1 MKHTL
6 RRIKVALAAVFAVA
20 ILGVAPQ
27 AQAAELPL
35 AGASQLAGV
44 TFDDLPFLLPVEVN
58 FRMAMLA
65 VSSELGRSCG
75 KMEAYG
81 WHMSQSEQNRVNQI
95 FNSTIEKLRA
105 QGYVASP
112 ESVKAA
118 SKDITVFTA
127 DRPNRHLM
135 FLWSASD
142 LGLVLNICETSVPI
156 SPTHR
161 PTSIPPSVQVFPM
174 PMDILPVPQEVSVG
188 PASHGKVAVKAK
200 NKKGAKASAAKP
212 VVEEF
217 SPVGKW
223 TGNYTCEQG
232 VTGGT
237 LEVQVLKGKNFEGL
251 FRFYPTDK
259 NPSIPRGSYTVYGQY
274 DKDSKRILINPG
286 EWITR
291 PKNFYNTVIVGSFDP
306 ARNAFSAYFEG
317 VDGCTSFEAR
327 KDNAGGFTVEKKKKA
342 PVKHVVKKKKIKKTL
357 PTIGETGESAPAA
370 SAQSTVVPMDDK
382 KAGGIDLTPKA
393 AVPAIPAPVSTSA
406 PDVPATAAPVS
417 TSAPGVPATT
427 VPLVAKPAPVSTAS
441 PAATSNPV
449 SLVAKPAPIPAIPA
463 PAAAPAST
471 AKSAAVPVVAPK
483 PETSADEVPF
493 VPSEFMAP
501 APTGK

>member
-1 MKHTL
+1 MKQTF
-6 RRIKVALAAVFAVA
+6 RRIQVALASVFVLAGLMVT
-20 ILGVAPQ
+20 PQ
-27 AQAAELPL
+27 AQAVELPL

-112 ESVKAA
+112 ESLKAA

-127 DRPNRHLM
+127 DRPNRHLV

-142 LGLVLNICETSVPI
+142 LGLVLNICETSLPVPA
-156 SPTHR
+156 THR

-174 PMDILPVPQEVSVG
+174 PMDILPMPQEVSVRSDTG
-188 PASHGKVAVKAK
+188 GKADIKGK
-200 NKKGAKASAAKP
+200 KKKGAKAPAKKAKV

-223 TGNYTCEQG
+223 TGSYTCGQG
-232 VTGGT
+232 ATGGT
-237 LEVQVLKGKNFEGL
+237 LEIQTLKGRNFEGL
-251 FRFYPTDK
+251 FRFYPTEK
-259 NPSIPRGSYTVYGQY
+259 NLSVSRGSYTVYGQY
-274 DKDSKRILINPG
+274 DKESKRILINPG

-291 PKNFYNTVIVGSFDP
+291 PAGYYNTVLVGIFNS
-306 ARNAFSAYFEG
+306 ARNTFSAYFEG
-317 VDGCTSFEAR
+317 IDGCTSFEAR
-327 KDNAGGFTVEKKKKA
+327 KDDAGGFTVEKKKKVSKK
-342 PVKHVVKKKKIKKTL
+342 PVVKKKKVKKL
-357 PTIGETGESAPAA
+357 PSPFAAPDSSAPPA

-382 KAGGIDLTPKA
+382 KADGIDLTPKA
-393 AVPAIPAPVSTSA
+393 AVPASTAPVST
-406 PDVPATAAPVS
+406 PTP
-417 TSAPGVPATT
+417 
-427 VPLVAKPAPVSTAS
+427 TAS
-441 PAATSNPV
+441 VPI
-449 SLVAKPAPIPAIPA
+449 VAKPAPIAAPATA
-463 PAAAPAST
+463 TVSTSTPAAA
-471 AKSAAVPVVAPK
+471 SAAVP
-483 PETSADEVPF
+483 F
-493 VPSEFMAP
+493 VPAEHMIPTTPAAP
-501 APTGK
+501 AATGK